1 MAGGTIIAP
10 LTNSQKVFLQR
21 LLVAHVLT
29 GKSALVLFLS
39 RIHVFYMKSRRCV
52 LYLTFLVFI

>member
-1 MAGGTIIAP
+1 MAGGTGHIAP

-29 GKSALVLFLS
+29 EDSAQES
-39 RIHVFYMKSRRCV
+39 PR
-52 LYLTFLVFI
+52 